1 MKYFE
6 KPGADLADR
15 VPPGQHLA
23 KGFPVLTYGET
34 PQVTPDAWS
43 LTISGLAAA
52 KTFTWA
58 DLMALPQ
65 QDFTADFHC
74 VTTWSKLDVKWT
86 GVAMP
91 DLMAQITLPP
101 DAAYVMMHCYG
112 DYTTNLALGDFVRP
126 ENFLA
131 HTLFGEPLPP
141 DHGGQ
146 CGWWCPISTPGRV
159 PSGFGRW
166 NSCQKRRWAFGNAT
180 AITAGVNPGQKNAIA
195 IADFRLS
202 SASDWGG
209 PALRSPTVT
218 GRAMVV
224 GLAAPKGLDRSLGP
238 IALPVTVRI

>member
-34 PQVTPDAWS
+34 PQVAPDAWS
-43 LTISGLAAA
+43 LTISGLAEA

-86 GVAMP
+86 GVALP
-91 DLMAQITLPP
+91 DLMAQITLPLE
-101 DAAYVMMHCYG
+101 AAYVMMHCYG
-112 DYTTNLALGDFVRP
+112 GYTTNLALGDFVRP

-131 HTLFGEPLPP
+131 HTLYGEPLPA
-141 DHGGQ
+141 DHGG
-146 CGWWCPISTPGRV
+146 PVRV
-159 PSGFGRW
+159 VVPHLYAWKSAKWIRELEFLSEEALGFWERNGYH
-166 NSCQKRRWAFGNAT
+166 RRGEPWAEE
-180 AITAGVNPGQKNAIA
+180 
-195 IADFRLS
+195 RY
-202 SASDWGG
+202 SDRGF
-209 PALRSPTVT
+209 
-218 GRAMVV
+218 
-224 GLAAPKGLDRSLGP
+224 
-238 IALPVTVRI
+238 